1 MYAILRIVGR
11 IVAVTGL
18 LAGLAAGYGSGAR
31 AGTAVDLALVMA
43 IDVSGSVDETEARL
57 QRQGYVAAFSHP
69 EVIAAIRSGT
79 LGRIAVLYFEWSDY
93 SHQSLVVDWTVIDS
107 DTAARAFSTLL
118 AETPISRGRRTSIS
132 GAIDFGVAQFSR
144 SPFDGTRKVI
154 DISGDGP
161 NNSGPTVTS
170 PRDGA
175 LAQGITINGLPVVN
189 DRMDPYGAPQ
199 MPDLDRYYLACVIGG
214 PGSFIVVAKDF
225 HDFANAVRRKLVLEI
240 AGGEPDARH
249 ASNQSVP
256 AQLRIAQAAPA
267 PLPQY
272 GRSPQAI
279 FPPGCDAG
287 ERYMRQRFL
296 DFNSGGG
303 FR

>member
-161 NNSGPTVTS
+161 NNSGPT
-170 PRDGA
+170 DQKA
-175 LAQGITINGLPVVN
+175 GIAGV
-189 DRMDPYGAPQ
+189 
-199 MPDLDRYYLACVIGG
+199 
-214 PGSFIVVAKDF
+214 VVAVVGLVVILVCYSQTRNDS
-225 HDFANAVRRKLVLEI
+225 DQRDQMESLVLALFGLGLVI
-240 AGGEPDARH
+240 LG
-249 ASNQSVP
+249 SVMY
-256 AQLRIAQAAPA
+256 LRNS
-267 PLPQY
+267 LT
-272 GRSPQAI
+272 
-279 FPPGCDAG
+279 
-287 ERYMRQRFL
+287 RFL
-296 DFNSGGG
+296 RFWLVRLIYEQRDLARGDERS
-303 FR
+303 R